1 MPILATKI
9 ERHSTFAEKEVS
21 MMAKMCFFQV
31 RGIAAPLSS
40 DGACSA
46 HTFLIWQ
53 VFNTVVSSLAFLAN
67 PNIRN
72 FRRPWYATGGA
83 LIANIMFGDAVFIQT
98 LLDWSG
104 LINGAVFNRHCR
116 APRAKTQLQ
125 MDSLYM
131 PAADI
136 YLAFRCQ
143 ATDHPTQQAFALC
156 PAVGFAPHWLTG

>member
-1 MPILATKI
+1 
-9 ERHSTFAEKEVS
+9 

-31 RGIAAPLSS
+31 LGVLSDPLSPQ
-40 DGACSA
+40 SA
-46 HTFLIWQ
+46 AAQHTFLIWQ
-53 VFNTVVSSLAFLAN
+53 VFNTVVSSLAFLAD

-83 LIANIMFGDAVFIQT
+83 LIANIMFGDALFIQT

-143 ATDHPTQQAFALC
+143 VTDHATQRACACALR
-156 PAVGFAPHWLTG
+156 